1 MASSGSGAD
10 STALRSGMAIVK
22 PISAIMPRTT
32 EPPTAH
38 STPRGTLRT
47 GLTASSD
54 MSAAS
59 SNPTRVKMPS
69 RLASAMEYQV
79 ALWYTDVVLNRM
91 PAPYGEGL
99 ALTPQSTNS
108 RTPKT
113 TVPMISV
120 NTATLLTRAATW
132 MLMMLITTGS
142 SISTIAT
149 DSTRCGLG
157 AVTLNSLSS
166 SGAATVSMMAPPPT
180 AMYSSPAK
188 P

>member
-1 MASSGSGAD
+1 MA
-10 STALRSGMAIVK
+10 TVK

-32 EPPTAH
+32 ERPSPH
-38 STPRGTLRT
+38 STPRGTLCT

-59 SNPTRVKMPS
+59 SNPTRVKTPS
-69 RLASAMEYQV
+69 RLASAKAYQV
-79 ALWYTDVVLNRM
+79 GLWKTDVVLNRM

-99 ALTPQSTNS
+99 ACTPQSTS
-108 RTPKT
+108 SSTPNT

-142 SISTIAT
+142 SIRMIAT
-149 DSTRCGLG
+149 VSTRRGLG
-157 AVTLNSLSS
+157 LLTLNSLSS
-166 SGAATVSMMAPPPT
+166 SGDATSSMIAPPPT
-180 AMYSSPAK
+180 AM
-188 P
+188 